1 MANRNFVINLIHSRD
16 HGKKRQN
23 QLLVLFAL
31 ADLWQPILL
40 QEDALDTWTDTIVWR
55 QINNNCN
62 IKIERIYTGQVG
74 DHKFSARAWS
84 TSATNTQKLYFF
96 LTSIAEKLRNCPW
109 TAECQYYHTE
119 NK

>member
-40 QEDALDTWTDTIVWR
+40 QEDALDT
-55 QINNNCN
+55 
-62 IKIERIYTGQVG
+62 
-74 DHKFSARAWS
+74 
-84 TSATNTQKLYFF
+84 
-96 LTSIAEKLRNCPW
+96 
-109 TAECQYYHTE
+109 
-119 NK
+119 